1 MGIKERK
8 EREKAQR
15 RETILKAA
23 EKLYVKHGYDR
34 LTMDKVAEEAELN
47 KATIYL
53 YFKNKND
60 LFHGLV
66 NKGLLLLYE
75 KVKRHVET
83 ANTGLEKII
92 AVAKAYREFYN
103 EEPHYSLAINHK
115 ESKDGKTSKVNVKE
129 LPYYQKTDETGR
141 KIFGVVIEAFSQG
154 KRDGSM
160 RKDVQPAV
168 EAVHLWGYLT
178 GLFMILQ
185 KKPEVIEDLLGVEK
199 EAILKNLTAHI
210 RHIYQSA

>member
-8 EREKAQR
+8 EREKARR

-23 EKLYVKHGYDR
+23 EKLYIKHGFDR

-53 YFKNKND
+53 YFKNKSD

-66 NKGLLLLYE
+66 NKGLLLLHN
-75 KVKRHVET
+75 KIRRHVET

-92 AVAKAYREFYN
+92 AVAKAYQEFHN
-103 EEPHYSLAINHK
+103 EEPHYSLAINHE
-115 ESKDGKTSKVNVKE
+115 ESKDGKTSKIDVKE
-129 LPYYQKTDETGR
+129 LPYYKKTDETGI
-141 KIFGVVIEAFSQG
+141 KIFAIIIEAFTQG
-154 KRDGSM
+154 KGDGSM
-160 RKDVQPAV
+160 RKDVHPPIA
-168 EAVHLWGYLT
+168 AVHLWGFMT

-185 KKPEVIEDLLGVEK
+185 KKSEVIRDLLGVERD
-199 EAILKNLTAHI
+199 AILKNITAHI
-210 RHIYQSA
+210 RHAYQPS